1 MRSGRILSAQVHV
14 LVTVLAQTSQFAMV
28 TLTYPLTVEN
38 SGETWRL
45 AAIDLMPQID
55 DDTEATPVTRHRTDR
70 WRPTMNPSLEQHSQI
85 LAAAGIFT
93 SGTVILLPALWL
105 GAIPG
110 APQRRATEVVW

>member
-45 AAIDLMPQID
+45 AA
-55 DDTEATPVTRHRTDR
+55 
-70 WRPTMNPSLEQHSQI
+70 
-85 LAAAGIFT
+85 
-93 SGTVILLPALWL
+93 
-105 GAIPG
+105 
-110 APQRRATEVVW
+110 PQRRRHRR